1 MDINCKIIQLIDKL
15 QFKNTL
21 GNSNCNIT
29 PSAKSNSCKI
39 TQFNNALVAS
49 YLQWTWTNF
58 IHQWMNERSCNIM
71 FIHDICMINWHGQVI
86 VK

>member
-49 YLQWTWTNF
+49 YLQWT
-58 IHQWMNERSCNIM
+58 
-71 FIHDICMINWHGQVI
+71 
-86 VK
+86 